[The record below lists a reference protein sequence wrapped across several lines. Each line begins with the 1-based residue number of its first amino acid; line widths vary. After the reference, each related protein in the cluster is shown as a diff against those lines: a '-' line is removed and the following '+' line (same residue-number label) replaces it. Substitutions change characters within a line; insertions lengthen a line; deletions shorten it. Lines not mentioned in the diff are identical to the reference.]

1 MAVLTFS
8 NPDYKDKTVYAVAG
22 SHTETVLKIAKE
34 NKIPVDFSC
43 ENGECGSCIIR
54 VSSLEK
60 EKPRMGYHLTEK
72 EKQVLKEI
80 GKLSNDDL
88 ERLIVDDLPSEFD
101 FRIVDLVR
109 YHDFFLCCV
118 IQNVL
123 LFLSCSFSVLQAVL
137 LLRRR

>member
-43 ENGECGSCIIR
+43 ENGECGSCVIR

-88 ERLIVDDLPSEFD
+88 ERLIVDDLPSEWRLACQFIPRD
-101 FRIVDLVR
+101 ED
-109 YHDFFLCCV
+109 
-118 IQNVL
+118 VL
-123 LFLSCSFSVLQAVL
+123 IEY
-137 LLRRR
+137 